1 MRLVVFN
8 AMKLCSNLCGI
19 RVKSLR
25 QRLRYSGELA
35 EDLYSLARERRHAH
49 GIEEFPS
56 QPRVGVPRDGHVVDI
71 LQFQPRF
78 FQAITNRLC
87 REAGGVLNAVEAF
100 FFDGSHKPA
109 SRDNGCRRVA
119 VIGIYAKN
127 VHREWIQSTSAAP
140 HHAASCRELTPA
152 PLIENI
158 QRPRARPGSLA
169 FEKRCP
175 NAAHAF
181 RAKVGRKRWRDIRK
195 TTFQPWAQRSTKPFF
210 PRQRKCFFSLP
221 KNFFR

>member
-56 QPRVGVPRDGHVVDI
+56 QPRVGVPRHGHVVDI
-71 LQFQPRF
+71 LQSEPRF

-100 FFDGSHKPA
+100 FFDGSHKAA

-127 VHREWIQSTSAAP
+127 VHREWIQSTSAAAR
-140 HHAASCRELTPA
+140 HAQGTFLKRFDTSCRELMPA

-158 QRPRARPGSLA
+158 QRPRSRPGSLA
-169 FEKRCP
+169 CEKRCP

-181 RAKVGRKRWRDIRK
+181 GAKVGRK
-195 TTFQPWAQRSTKPFF
+195 
-210 PRQRKCFFSLP
+210 
-221 KNFFR
+221 